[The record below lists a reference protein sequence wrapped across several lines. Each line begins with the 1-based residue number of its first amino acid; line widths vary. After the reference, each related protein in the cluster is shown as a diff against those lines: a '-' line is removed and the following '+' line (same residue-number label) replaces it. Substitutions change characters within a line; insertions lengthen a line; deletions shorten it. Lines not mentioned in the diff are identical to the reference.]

1 MLTYK
6 QEIELIRQ
14 AEKANMT
21 ADEEATLKKWA
32 LQTRL
37 NNVIL
42 ELIFD
47 GCVDVDTIV
56 NEPSLSLTPKGAMI
70 AGTED
75 INEVIEE
82 ILSADPDDYD
92 DYDDDDYEDYDEDEH
107 DEECELDTV
116 MTLGK
121 SVEEI
126 QTKVKVLKTLCK
138 QLGIECQ

>member
-21 ADEEATLKKWA
+21 ADEESTLKKWA

-42 ELIFD
+42 DLIFD

-56 NEPSLSLTPKGAMI
+56 NEPSLSLTKKGVMI

-92 DYDDDDYEDYDEDEH
+92 DDDYDDYDEDEC
-107 DEECELDTV
+107 DGCEDVCELNTV